1 MDSDEAYISCEI
13 NGERKR
19 FDIGLADLCG
29 IGRSD
34 HNRIVLSDPLTSRD
48 HAMIRRDN
56 AGRCY
61 LADTGS
67 SNGTTLNGR
76 PVTVPTLLSDGDTI
90 SIGHHRLKFHEPSA
104 RAPKTVVEPVQSTQI
119 SFAQSLVTVLVM
131 DVRNYTVIAREI
143 GEERISALMAEI
155 FRSAGQLLTQKRSWS
170 QKYIGDA
177 IMGVWVHEQ
186 QVIETAELA
195 DIIDIISQLRQLF
208 PVLQARYQLTRPL
221 SFGAAINTGYASIG
235 NMGSAAL
242 ADFTALGDTVNK
254 AFRLE
259 TATKELGTDFILG
272 RSVIE
277 FLVPTLQP
285 EQRPRMADAH
295 LKGYDQPER
304 LYMLGFD
311 EVEQFKHVV
320 ATARESTTLLR
331 HETHTKAS

>member
-1 MDSDEAYISCEI
+1 MDSDEAYIICDI

-19 FDIGLADLCG
+19 FDIELADLCG

-34 HNRIVLSDPLTSRD
+34 HNRIILSDPLASRD
-48 HAMIRRDN
+48 HAMIRRDT

-90 SIGHHRLKFHEPSA
+90 TIGHHRLKFHEPSA
-104 RAPKTVVEPVQSTQI
+104 SAPKAAEPVQRTQI

-131 DVRNYTVIAREI
+131 DVRNYTVLSREI
-143 GEERISALMAEI
+143 GEKRISELMAEI
-155 FRSAGQLLTQKRSWS
+155 FRTAGELLTAKRSWS

-186 QVIETAELA
+186 QAIESAELA
-195 DIIDIISQLRQLF
+195 DIIDIITQLQALF
-208 PVLQARYQLTRPL
+208 PQLQTRYKLKRPL

-235 NMGSAAL
+235 NMGSAAI

-277 FLVPTLQP
+277 FLVPPLPP
-285 EQRPRMADAH
+285 EKRPRMTDAH

-304 LYMLGFD
+304 VYTLAFP
-311 EVEQFKHVV
+311 EVEAFKHIV

-331 HETHTKAS
+331 QEPQTKAS

>member
-1 MDSDEAYISCEI
+1 MDSDEAYIDCEI

-19 FDIGLADLCG
+19 FDIAFADLCG

-56 AGRCY
+56 AGRCF

-76 PVTVPTLLSDGDTI
+76 PVTVPTLLSDGDIIT
-90 SIGHHRLKFHEPSA
+90 IGHHRLKFHEPSA
-104 RAPKTVVEPVQSTQI
+104 RAHKTSEPVQRTQI
-119 SFAQSLVTVLVM
+119 SFSQSLVTVLVM

-143 GEERISALMAEI
+143 GETRISSLMAEI
-155 FRSAGQLLTQKRSWS
+155 FRSAGELLTQKKSWS

-177 IMGVWVHEQ
+177 IMGVWVHEAQ
-186 QVIETAELA
+186 AIESAELA
-195 DIIDIISQLRQLF
+195 DIIDIVSQMRVLF
-208 PVLQARYQLTRPL
+208 PQVQSRYQLSRPL

-277 FLVPTLQP
+277 FLVPPLQP
-285 EQRPRMADAH
+285 EQRPKMADTN
-295 LKGYDQPER
+295 LKGYDQAER
-304 LYMLGFD
+304 VYMLKFA
-311 EVEQFKHVV
+311 EVEAFKQVV
-320 ATARESTTLLR
+320 ATNRESTTLLR
-331 HETHTKAS
+331 QDPATKVS